1 MISAGLLA
9 DHGQWACEDLLTR
22 TGRVGQK
29 YSGKEVRDQKNSRRG
44 ASVYWAVTVPGVV
57 SKVF

>member
-9 DHGQWACEDLLTR
+9 DHGQWASEDLLTR

-44 ASVYWAVTVPGVV
+44 AAVYWAVTVPA
-57 SKVF
+57 